1 MKSAAF
7 SCAPP
12 TTPLAIQASTTVHLT
27 DDVAATIA
35 AMKPRVALYVGGMG
49 ARDHNFHKDAMVRRG
64 YADAAER
71 IQELFLAGRRDDA
84 TSAVPDEYV
93 DEGALLGSPDR
104 IATRFVPWTEC
115 GVTGLT
121 IHAHRDDEIELM
133 ADLARTS
140 RQGSTT

>member
-1 MKSAAF
+1 
-7 SCAPP
+7 
-12 TTPLAIQASTTVHLT
+12 VRLT
-27 DDVAATIA
+27 DDVAGPIA
-35 AMKPRVALYVGGMG
+35 KMKPRVALYVGGMG

-84 TSAVPDEYV
+84 TTAVPDEYV

-104 IATRFVPWTEC
+104 IGKRFVPWTEC

-121 IHAHRDDEIELM
+121 IHADQDEAIELM
-133 ADLARTS
+133 AVLAAPS